1 MSWAL
6 PGAGAI
12 VRVSGWGEVLAMV
25 NPRLP
30 PGAGPDG
37 RRVVAMLRTLAELTS
52 DQAGAQR
59 VAWTGV
65 WQKARAFLREQL
77 RGLPVTV
84 QADAAGNQW
93 ARLPGG
99 GSGVVIIGS
108 HLDSVPDGGW
118 LDGAYGVM
126 CAVEVMRCLAARG
139 PLPCTLALV
148 EWADE
153 EGARFGHSL
162 FGSSAV
168 AGTLNVAEVRELT
181 DAEGLRLGDVVA
193 EHGVLLDRL
202 GEARGEIGGA
212 RAYLEA
218 HIEQGP
224 VLDKEGL
231 PIGAVSGTVGVE
243 RHRVIFRGQTAHSG
257 STPMGV
263 RRDAFLAAA
272 ATALAVRASAV
283 RHQGVGTVGAASLRP
298 GIVTAVA
305 GETAILVDQRHPDA
319 GALEAMLAEA
329 QRASHEAARA
339 EGCVVSWEPLFG
351 ARPQPFAAE
360 LVDVA
365 REVCSELT
373 GQERVLPSWALHDAT
388 PMAGVVPTAMVFTSS
403 TNGISHARE
412 EDTPEDHLR
421 LGVEAFYQTVCR
433 VIARSS
439 AGASTR
445 RSEAPGVPGGLWR
458 GGMDSAGGNRLGRRP
473 PFPPDQPVDP

>member
-1 MSWAL
+1 MSSSGL
-6 PGAGAI
+6 PRDAGLDGA
-12 VRVSGWGEVLAMV
+12 
-25 NPRLP
+25 
-30 PGAGPDG
+30 
-37 RRVVAMLRTLAELTS
+37 RVVAMLRELAELTS
-52 DQAGAQR
+52 DEAGAQR

-65 WQKARAFLREQL
+65 WQTARAFLREQL

-84 QADAAGNQW
+84 RTDAAGNQW

-126 CAVEVMRCLAARG
+126 CAVEVLRSLAARG

-162 FGSSAV
+162 FGSAAV
-168 AGTLNVAEVRELT
+168 AGTLNVAEVRELA
-181 DAEGLRLGDVVA
+181 DASGLRLGDVVA
-193 EHGVLLDRL
+193 GHGVHLDRL
-202 GEARGEIGGA
+202 DEARQEIRGA

-224 VLDKEGL
+224 VLEKEGL
-231 PIGAVSGTVGVE
+231 PISAVSGTVGVE
-243 RHRVIFRGQTAHSG
+243 RHRVTFSGQTAHSG
-257 STPMGV
+257 STPMDM

-272 ATALAVRASAV
+272 GTA
-283 RHQGVGTVGAASLRP
+283 GAARLRP

-319 GALEAMLAEA
+319 GALAAMLGEVR
-329 QRASHEAARA
+329 RASEEAARA
-339 EGCVVSWEPLFG
+339 EGCTVRWEPVFR
-351 ARPQPFAAE
+351 ARPQPFADE

-365 REVCSELT
+365 REVCTELT

-388 PMAGVVPTAMVFTSS
+388 SMAGAVPTAMLFASS
-403 TNGISHARE
+403 TKGISHARE
-412 EDTPEDHLR
+412 EDTPEEHLR
-421 LGVEAFYQTVCR
+421 LGAEAFYRTVCR

-439 AGASTR
+439 GSTDAG
-445 RSEAPGVPGGLWR
+445 E
-458 GGMDSAGGNRLGRRP
+458 
-473 PFPPDQPVDP
+473 